1 MKRIQLSQGGGGQ
14 ESHQLIQQLF
24 YRYFDNPI
32 LAQAEDAALIAC
44 QGQTAFTTD
53 SYTVNPLF
61 FSGGDI
67 GKLAVIG
74 TLNDLAMRTARPGY
88 LSAGFIIE
96 EGLPYYDLERI
107 VASMAQALSE
117 ADCQLVCG
125 DTKVVPKG
133 AVDKLFINTAG
144 IGAVQTQSPPALN
157 RIQPGDALIVS
168 GDLGRH
174 GAVIMAARGGLDLSS
189 DLQTDCAL
197 LWPLVEALLTAD
209 IELHALRDATRGGL
223 AAVLNEWAQA
233 TGLGLAIEEN
243 QLPICEPVQGLCELL
258 GFEAYDL
265 ANEGRMV
272 IALPADQADPAL
284 RILRQFNIS
293 QHAACIGQVNQ
304 QHPAQVTIQTAWG
317 TQRLLHWPNG
327 ELLPRIC

>member
-1 MKRIQLSQGGGGQ
+1 MKSIQLSQGGGGL
-14 ESHQLIQQLF
+14 ESQTLIQNLF
-24 YRYFDNPI
+24 YRHFNNPI
-32 LAQAEDAALIAC
+32 LAQAEDAALIEC

-61 FSGGDI
+61 FQGGDI

-96 EGLPYYDLERI
+96 EGLAYADLERI
-107 VASMAQALSE
+107 VASMAQAIAE

-133 AVDKLFINTAG
+133 AVDKLFINTSG
-144 IGAVQTQSPPALN
+144 IGAVQTNHPPALN

-174 GAVIMAARGGLDLSS
+174 GAVIMAARGGLDLNS

-197 LWPLVEALLTAD
+197 LWPLVEALLNAG

-223 AAVLNEWAQA
+223 ATVLNEWAQA
-233 TGLGLAIEEN
+233 SGLGLAIEES

-272 IALPADQADPAL
+272 IALPADQAEAAL
-284 RILRQFNIS
+284 RVLRQFDIS
-293 QHAACIGQVNQ
+293 QNAAHIGEVNQHQPGQVI
-304 QHPAQVTIQTAWG
+304 IQTAWG
-317 TQRLLHWPNG
+317 TQRRLHWPNG